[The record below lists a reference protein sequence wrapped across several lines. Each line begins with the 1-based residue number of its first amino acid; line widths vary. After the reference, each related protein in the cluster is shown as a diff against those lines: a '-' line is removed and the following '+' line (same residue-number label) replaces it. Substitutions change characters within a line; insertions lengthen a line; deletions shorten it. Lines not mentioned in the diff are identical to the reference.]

1 MRAFAALMFAAF
13 LNIANAAPT
22 ASAESGGGKPGEVA
36 TSLRLR
42 FDENGKPQEINREN
56 LNWYAVETD
65 GPSVRVKAPFYGDC
79 ADGESP
85 FVYRPW
91 VPPPA
96 SVGSANDIEPG
107 YCLQKS
113 KNLIL
118 VLVFEKPIASGKIS
132 LLAPGARLPEWDGRL
147 LTGQLAVISLHAGLK
162 NVDLEISLVD

>member
-1 MRAFAALMFAAF
+1 MRAFAAF
-13 LNIANAAPT
+13 LLTVLLSIANFAPT
-22 ASAESGGGKPGEVA
+22 GSAQSGEPAGVA

-42 FDENGKPQEINREN
+42 FDENGKPQETDRKN
-56 LNWYAVETD
+56 LNWYLLETE

-79 ADGESP
+79 ADGEPP

-96 SVGSANDIEPG
+96 TVGSANDIEPG

-113 KNLIL
+113 KSL
-118 VLVFEKPIASGKIS
+118 VLVLHFDKPVPAGKVS
-132 LLAPGARLPEWDGRL
+132 LRAPGTKLPEWEGRL
-147 LTGQLAVISLHAGLK
+147 LNSELAVISIHAGLK